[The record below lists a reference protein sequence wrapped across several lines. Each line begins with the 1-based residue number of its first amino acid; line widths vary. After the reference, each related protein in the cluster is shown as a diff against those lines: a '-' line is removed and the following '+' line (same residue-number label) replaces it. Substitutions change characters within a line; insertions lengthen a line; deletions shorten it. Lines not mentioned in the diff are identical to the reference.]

1 MTDDIFELLDDTA
14 TLARSQA
21 ASAQSQ
27 AKILED
33 IRETLRRTVGTDL
46 PEWRWAK
53 VDGRD
58 KAADLSDRDFARR
71 RLAIRDTSRDIFE
84 RLAQAADFAK
94 AILGSCRDKVARV
107 QKLKAQAA
115 KLPDSAE
122 RTVALG
128 RIQATTYAANALYK
142 RLWLVVGDFALLR
155 KQVASRLVSQTTILA
170 DEFPEG
176 HPALADAFS
185 GDKRDIR
192 SSLILLAEMDERI
205 YAKKGMKI

>member
-1 MTDDIFELLDDTA
+1 MTNDIFERLDDTA

-58 KAADLSDRDFARR
+58 KAADLSDREFARR
-71 RLAIRDTSRDIFE
+71 RLAIRDASRDIFE

-128 RIQATTYAANALYK
+128 RIQATTIAANAMYK

-155 KQVASRLVSQTTILA
+155 KQVASRLVNLTTILA

-176 HPALADAFS
+176 HPALADAFA

-192 SSLILLAEMDERI
+192 NSLGLLAEMDERI
-205 YAKKGMKI
+205 YAKKGMKA